1 MHVTA
6 VQVGTGDDGS
16 GAGDGG
22 ADRISCRPGPG
33 VVLLVK
39 VVVHYCWGGFFVCAM
54 PHPFYPEISLFQN
67 EN

>member
-1 MHVTA
+1 MMDPA
-6 VQVGTGDDGS
+6 PMKVGLTVLVVG
-16 GAGDGG
+16 
-22 ADRISCRPGPG
+22 RGPG

-54 PHPFYPEISLFQN
+54 PHPFYPEIPLFQN